1 MMNIVSRYLA
11 HSLRRSKGRGR
22 GWPKRA
28 GTLGSPCCGL
38 ETVAYASATLGRDPQ
53 RELAARCLGG
63 RTAPG
68 RVRAPSA
75 QAWPGHPWLRPGE
88 QEGGRRR
95 EAGGQRS
102 PCPEGLRPPLG
113 ERRAPRATSAL
124 PTEHPWGARRVA
136 GGEAGLE
143 AAPGGHLQA
152 PSKPLARV
160 PTTQSEAREE
170 SRKQTIGEQAAG
182 KRGEPAGVGS
192 PGLGGRGDLA
202 GQRQELERPGGAG
215 SRGNQ
220 GEGTARSCVADVHGD
235 TSRRISW
242 SQGDRCSFVS
252 PTFSL

>member
-1 MMNIVSRYLA
+1 MHTLLGGQRA
-11 HSLRRSKGRGR
+11 AGGAGRRGR
-22 GWPKRA
+22 GPWGVRAAVWRPWPTPLRRWA
-28 GTLGSPCCGL
+28 ETHRGSWPHG
-38 ETVAYASATLGRDPQ
+38 AWG
-53 RELAARCLGG
+53 AARPQG
-63 RTAPG
+63 RCEP
-68 RVRAPSA
+68 PPPA

-215 SRGNQ
+215 SRGNR
-220 GEGTARSCVADVHGD
+220 GKGTARSCVADVHGD

>member
-1 MMNIVSRYLA
+1 M
-11 HSLRRSKGRGR
+11 LRFGDRGLRLCDAGPRPTEGAGRTVPGGPHGPRAGASPPPPPRHGRGTR
-22 GWPKRA
+22 GCGRANRREGVGGRPVARGLLAPK
-28 GTLGSPCCGL
+28 GFGL
-38 ETVAYASATLGRDPQ
+38 PSESGGPLGR
-53 RELAARCLGG
+53 RLLC
-63 RTAPG
+63 
-68 RVRAPSA
+68 
-75 QAWPGHPWLRPGE
+75 RPNIHG
-88 QEGGRRR
+88 
-95 EAGGQRS
+95 
-102 PCPEGLRPPLG
+102 
-113 ERRAPRATSAL
+113 
-124 PTEHPWGARRVA
+124 GARRVA